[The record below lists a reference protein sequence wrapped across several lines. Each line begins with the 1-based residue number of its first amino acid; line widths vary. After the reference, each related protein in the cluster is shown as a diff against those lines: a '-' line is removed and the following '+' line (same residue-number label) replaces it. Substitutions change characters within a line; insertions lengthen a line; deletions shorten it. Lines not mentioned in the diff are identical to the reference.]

1 MSNLAYNTFIF
12 SEQFDVPF
20 INDLYAGDYT
30 MIAET
35 FTDVLNE
42 YEALVQN
49 IDSCWLA
56 EDIPALKSAVHK
68 IKPLFGFAGLT
79 SIQSQC
85 LHFENTCLT
94 NPSVY
99 SLVNEF
105 TLLRNSL
112 IKGKSIIEAEKTRLA
127 LFNSQ

>member
-1 MSNLAYNTFIF
+1 MRNPEHKPFIF
-12 SEQFDVPF
+12 NEQFDVSY
-20 INDLYAGDYT
+20 INDLYAGDYA

-79 SIQSQC
+79 TIQSQC

-94 NPSVY
+94 NSSVH
-99 SLVNEF
+99 SLANDF
-105 TLLRNSL
+105 TRLRNSL
-112 IKGKSIIEAEKTRLA
+112 IKGKSIIETEKTRLA